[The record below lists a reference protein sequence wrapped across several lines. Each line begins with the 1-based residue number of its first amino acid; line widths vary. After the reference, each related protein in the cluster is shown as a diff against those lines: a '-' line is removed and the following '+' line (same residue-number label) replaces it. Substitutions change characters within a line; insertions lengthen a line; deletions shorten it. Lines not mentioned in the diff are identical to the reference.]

1 MRRLSGKFYFQYF
14 YFLLFQA
21 LCGIVFEV
29 PTMKGEKLR
38 ISTKQEIIK
47 PNTVKRIQGYGL
59 PFPKDTSR
67 KGDLLVAFDIKF
79 PDLLTSSEKELL
91 ADVLPN

>member
-1 MRRLSGKFYFQYF
+1 M
-14 YFLLFQA
+14 
-21 LCGIVFEV
+21 
-29 PTMKGEKLR
+29 TGEKLR

-59 PFPKDTSR
+59 PFPKEPSR

-79 PDLLTSSEKELL
+79 PDKLSTSEKEMLN
-91 ADVLPN
+91 DMLPNS

>member
-1 MRRLSGKFYFQYF
+1 MIINLKKYFI
-14 YFLLFQA
+14 LHILQA
-21 LCGIVFEV
+21 LCGVIFEV
-29 PTMKGEKLR
+29 PTMTGEKLR

-59 PFPKDTSR
+59 PFPKEPTR

-79 PDLLTSSEKELL
+79 PEKLTPTEKELL
-91 ADVLPN
+91 ADMLPSS

>member
-1 MRRLSGKFYFQYF
+1 M
-14 YFLLFQA
+14 
-21 LCGIVFEV
+21 IFEV
-29 PTMKGEKLR
+29 PTMTGEKLR

-59 PFPKDTSR
+59 PFPKEPSR

-79 PDLLTSSEKELL
+79 PDKLTQSEKELL
-91 ADVLPN
+91 NDMLPNS

>member
-1 MRRLSGKFYFQYF
+1 M
-14 YFLLFQA
+14 
-21 LCGIVFEV
+21 
-29 PTMKGEKLR
+29 TGEKLR

-59 PFPKDTSR
+59 PFPKESNR

-79 PDLLTSSEKELL
+79 PEKLTATEKELL
-91 ADVLPN
+91 ADMLPSS